1 MRSTI
6 YECNRSGPNFDRA
19 DKNSHG
25 SYFKNSYL
33 KFDAT
38 KTVFFFQFKYRKISL
53 TKIWTLAR
61 PIQDEDYTGD
71 EGGFV
76 TLFDVKRTKIR

>member
-53 TKIWTLAR
+53 TKI
-61 PIQDEDYTGD
+61 
-71 EGGFV
+71 
-76 TLFDVKRTKIR
+76 